1 MKKILGGKDKAC
13 KIYGGKVLYLKV
25 KHLGIVSNCLNCGA
39 VSQGREK
46 DTIQIY
52 TYSEDR

>member
-1 MKKILGGKDKAC
+1 MKKILGGKENSC
-13 KIYGGKVLYLKV
+13 KICGGKVLYLKV

-39 VSQGREK
+39 VSQGRER

-52 TYSEDR
+52 TYEVDR